1 MSFYHRRLQ
10 SSQNQWEQ
18 NTAFIEAELQS
29 LLDTK
34 LLELRSYKYKINSKI
49 QWKMNTLKKGYVT
62 NRSIKKI
69 NNIYQVFYSIRV
81 FQKHWTT
88 LNNSDSD
95 SDEDHSKDL
104 MHNVAQEDLELYIDS
119 EKDNNAT
126 NETGSSKLTK
136 LKSFQSFPT
145 VKKLDAHLKDVILE
159 LLSIQA
165 CSSTTSLERTN
176 MKISKLLL
184 DEGEIGEHFEKKDIQ
199 ISNVTLEKYLKHCLT
214 KPMKLLNKQ
223 PGIDTLQNILWNQQ
237 KMETED
243 AIKKINEDAAY
254 GPANGPANGAA
265 NGAANSASTV
275 LGSDSQHGERKNKL
289 EETQPTS
296 LKIDEVTN
304 VVNMAHRLAAKKYNY
319 ERHDIYIRSKRH
331 DIDTLQLRP
340 PPINQWKWPCIKQ
353 RSLRVHIDAFVEESN
368 DDDDDE
374 EEGDTDKE
382 QNTST
387 TERSWSTEIS
397 VDNPIISILHF
408 FRCWCVENSNN

>member
-104 MHNVAQEDLELYIDS
+104 MHNVAQEDLELYVDS

-176 MKISKLLL
+176 MKISELLL
-184 DEGEIGEHFEKKDIQ
+184 DEGEIGEHFDKKDIQ
-199 ISNVTLEKYLKHCLT
+199 ISNVTLEKYLRHCLT

-223 PGIDTLQNILWNQQ
+223 PGIDTLQNILWHQQ
-237 KMETED
+237 RIEAED
-243 AIKKINEDAAY
+243 AIKQINEDA
-254 GPANGPANGAA
+254 ANGPANG
-265 NGAANSASTV
+265 
-275 LGSDSQHGERKNKL
+275 D
-289 EETQPTS
+289 
-296 LKIDEVTN
+296 
-304 VVNMAHRLAAKKYNY
+304 RLAAKKYNY
-319 ERHDIYIRSKRH
+319 ERHDAYDRSKRH
-331 DIDTLQLRP
+331 NIDTLQLRP
-340 PPINQWKWPCIKQ
+340 PPINQWKWPCIAQ

-368 DDDDDE
+368 DDDDDDDGE
-374 EEGDTDKE
+374 DDTDKE

-408 FRCWCVENSNN
+408 FRCWCVEHSKIENVVKIMSLYNILDCNLSSKK

>member
-104 MHNVAQEDLELYIDS
+104 MHNVAQEDLELYVDS

-176 MKISKLLL
+176 MKISELLL
-184 DEGEIGEHFEKKDIQ
+184 DEGEIGEHFDKKDIQ
-199 ISNVTLEKYLKHCLT
+199 ISNVTLEKYLRHCLT

-223 PGIDTLQNILWNQQ
+223 PGIDTLQNILWHQQ
-237 KMETED
+237 RMEAED
-243 AIKKINEDAAY
+243 AIKQINEDA
-254 GPANGPANGAA
+254 ANGPANG
-265 NGAANSASTV
+265 
-275 LGSDSQHGERKNKL
+275 D
-289 EETQPTS
+289 
-296 LKIDEVTN
+296 
-304 VVNMAHRLAAKKYNY
+304 RLAAKKYNY
-319 ERHDIYIRSKRH
+319 ERHDAYDRSKRH
-331 DIDTLQLRP
+331 NIDTLQLRP
-340 PPINQWKWPCIKQ
+340 PPINQWKWPCIAQ

-368 DDDDDE
+368 DDDDDDDGE
-374 EEGDTDKE
+374 DDTDKE

-408 FRCWCVENSNN
+408 FRCWCVEHSKIENVVKIMSLYNILDCNLSSKK

>member
-104 MHNVAQEDLELYIDS
+104 MHNVAQEDLELYVDS

-176 MKISKLLL
+176 MKISELLL

-199 ISNVTLEKYLKHCLT
+199 ISNVTLEKYLRHCLT

-223 PGIDTLQNILWNQQ
+223 PGIDTLQNILWHQQ
-237 KMETED
+237 RIEAED
-243 AIKKINEDAAY
+243 AIKQINEDA
-254 GPANGPANGAA
+254 ANGPANG
-265 NGAANSASTV
+265 
-275 LGSDSQHGERKNKL
+275 D
-289 EETQPTS
+289 
-296 LKIDEVTN
+296 
-304 VVNMAHRLAAKKYNY
+304 RLAAKKYNY
-319 ERHDIYIRSKRH
+319 ERHDAYDRSKRH
-331 DIDTLQLRP
+331 NIDTLQLRP
-340 PPINQWKWPCIKQ
+340 PPINQWKWPCIAQ

-368 DDDDDE
+368 DDDDDDDGE
-374 EEGDTDKE
+374 DDTDKE

-408 FRCWCVENSNN
+408 FRCWCVEHSKIENVVKIMSLYNILDCNLSSKK